1 MQTLSQLLDR
11 INSIIWGNWLLI
23 VLLGIG
29 LLYTVLSG
37 FIQVRRFPYIMRKTL
52 LEPWKQKKAA
62 TKSGD
67 DTSISSFQAL
77 CTAIARRRPRRDLL
91 DVGGGLRRHG
101 DEIRRNHPRSSLS
114 CEG

>member
-52 LEPWKQKKAA
+52 LEP
-62 TKSGD
+62 
-67 DTSISSFQAL
+67 
-77 CTAIARRRPRRDLL
+77 
-91 DVGGGLRRHG
+91 
-101 DEIRRNHPRSSLS
+101 
-114 CEG
+114 